1 MKTIRAIS
9 LMLIIMMALSTTA
22 QEEQKTKE
30 ITIKSSV
37 VCEMCKERIE
47 HDMAFEKGV
56 KEVTVNLK
64 TKEIDITYRTD
75 KTNPD
80 KLRTAISKIGYD
92 ADDVEA
98 EAKAYAKLPR
108 CCKKDVAPH

>member
-1 MKTIRAIS
+1 MKTLKFISIIAIILVS
-9 LMLIIMMALSTTA
+9 IPGMA
-22 QEEQKTKE
+22 QEETKTKE

-37 VCEMCKERIE
+37 VCKMCKERVE

-56 KEVTVNLK
+56 KEVTVNLE
-64 TKEIDITYRTD
+64 TKEIDITYRPD
-75 KTNPD
+75 KTTPD
-80 KLRTAISKIGYD
+80 KLRLAVSKIGYD

-98 EAKAYAKLPR
+98 DQKAYDKLPR

>member
-1 MKTIRAIS
+1 
-9 LMLIIMMALSTTA
+9 MLIIMLALSATA
-22 QEEQKTKE
+22 QEEQKTKK
-30 ITIKSSV
+30 ISIKSSV
-37 VCEMCKERIE
+37 VCKMCKERIE

-64 TKEIDITYRTD
+64 EKEIDITYRTD

-98 EAKAYAKLPR
+98 EAEAYDKLPR

>member
-1 MKTIRAIS
+1 MKTFRAIS
-9 LMLIIMMALSTTA
+9 LMLIIMLAFSATA

-37 VCEMCKERIE
+37 VCDMCKDRIE
-47 HDMAFEKGV
+47 NDMAFEKGV
-56 KEVTVNLK
+56 KAATVNLK

-98 EAKAYAKLPR
+98 ESKAYAKLPR

>member
-1 MKTIRAIS
+1 MKTIKAIS
-9 LMLIIMMALSTTA
+9 LMLIIMLALSATA

-37 VCEMCKERIE
+37 VCKMCKERIE

-64 TKEIDITYRTD
+64 EKEIDITYRTD

>member
-1 MKTIRAIS
+1 MKTLKIIS
-9 LMLIIMMALSTTA
+9 IITIILVSLPGIA
-22 QEEQKTKE
+22 QEEQKTKK

-37 VCEMCKERIE
+37 VCDMCKERVE

-56 KEVTVNLK
+56 KSVTVNLK

-75 KTNPD
+75 KTDPD
-80 KLRTAISKIGYD
+80 KLREAISKIGYD

-98 EAKAYAKLPR
+98 EPKAYAKLPR